1 MFCNTPTVV
10 GLSNQFLGAI
20 HLLEK
25 QKYRGCL
32 LSLSLCVN
40 VRRSVGGLEEQYAV
54 YLFVNGSEINDC
66 VYVSV
71 CRSWASALDYV
82 SIIMDVKFNRATTC
96 SSLA

>member
-1 MFCNTPTVV
+1 MFCNTPTVG

-25 QKYRGCL
+25 RKYRGC

-40 VRRSVGGLEEQYAV
+40 VRHSVSRLEEQCAV

-66 VYVSV
+66 V
-71 CRSWASALDYV
+71 CECL
-82 SIIMDVKFNRATTC
+82 
-96 SSLA
+96 